1 MNRYTVAFLILA
13 AGLALLIF
21 NHGSG
26 ETLGMDNNEFARL
39 VSLLPILTLLGTGIL
54 IGRRRT
60 LGKVARDLATW
71 LVIILG
77 LIVVWLYRGDLK
89 SVAER
94 VFAALVPGRPVISSS
109 IGGGAEVILHKSMNG
124 HFEATVEINGQP
136 VSMLV
141 DTGASSISLSWEDAR
156 EVGLNPENLN
166 YSTTVRTANG
176 TASAAPVK
184 LAQVSL
190 GPINRRNVPALVA
203 TEGRLGQSLL
213 GMSFLSTL
221 SSMRMQEDELRLRD

>member
-1 MNRYTVAFLILA
+1 MNRYTVAFLIIA

-26 ETLGMDNNEFARL
+26 ETLGMDNDQFARL
-39 VSLLPILTLLGTGIL
+39 VTLLPFIALLGSGIL
-54 IGRRRT
+54 IGRRHT
-60 LGKVARDLATW
+60 LGKVARDLSTW

-77 LIVVWLYRGDLK
+77 LVVVWLYRGDFRSLG
-89 SVAER
+89 ER
-94 VFAALVPGRPVISSS
+94 VFAALVPGQPVVSTST
-109 IGGGAEVILHKSMNG
+109 GGDTEVILHKSMNG
-124 HFEATVEINGQP
+124 HFEAEVEINGQT

-166 YSTTVRTANG
+166 YTTTVRTANG
-176 TASAAPVK
+176 VASAAPVK

-190 GPINRRNVPALVA
+190 GPINRRNVPAVVA
-203 TEGRLGQSLL
+203 TEGRMEQSLL
-213 GMSFLSTL
+213 GMSFLATL
-221 SSMRMQEDELRLRD
+221 GSMRMQDDELRLRD